1 MAKKKEK
8 IPFEEALSKLEQL
21 VERLEDTN
29 VPLDEAVDCFA
40 EAIEMSNVCSQK
52 LNEAEQKITLLL
64 SNSDGNREV
73 EFEMKGTED
82 NGDSDK

>member
-8 IPFEEALSKLEQL
+8 IAFEEALNRLEQL
-21 VERLEDTN
+21 VGRLEDTN

-40 EAIEMSNVCSQK
+40 EAMEMSNVCSQK

-64 SNSDGNREV
+64 SNNGSSKEV